1 MIFQPL
7 YKLASTGKIQVW
19 QVKVEGNVITREY
32 GQLGGKITTQCE
44 VIETGKNI
52 GRSNETT
59 PEAQALA
66 EATSDYNSKL
76 EKDYFLSIDEA
87 SNQESKS
94 SKQGGYLPMLAQDY
108 RKHADRHLR
117 FPCVIQPK
125 LDGIR
130 AIAIKNDNVTKL
142 YTRSG
147 KTINTLPTVVY
158 KLNHIMNNGDIFD
171 GELYLHKEDFNEFT
185 GSIRAS
191 VNLDSE
197 TTDRMEYH
205 MYDVPR
211 INGIT
216 EETPF
221 IARYNILKELPFTDC
236 LKLVETHIVN
246 SFEEALVW
254 YDKWV
259 EDGYE
264 GMMFRN
270 IDMPYE
276 QKRSYNLLK
285 YKDMVDE
292 EFEVVDVII
301 ETRGNMKHYM
311 IECITR
317 NGIKFTAKMKGT
329 QEGLS
334 KLFSS
339 PRDIIGKMATV
350 QYFGYTPKGSLR
362 FPIGKTIRFDL

>member
-1 MIFQPL
+1 MFNPL
-7 YKLASTGKIQVW
+7 YKLTSTGKIQVW
-19 QVKVEGNVITREY
+19 CIQVDENVITREY
-32 GQLGGKITTQCE
+32 GQLGGKIITQRE

-59 PEAQALA
+59 PEAQALL

-87 SNQESKS
+87 RNQKSKS

-108 RKHADRHLR
+108 KKHAGRHLR

-130 AIAIKNDNVTKL
+130 SIAIKHENITRL

-147 KTINTLPTVVY
+147 KVINTLPTVVY
-158 KLNHIMNNGDIFD
+158 ELNQIMNNGDIFD
-171 GELYLHKEDFNEFT
+171 GELYIHRADFNEFT
-185 GSIRAS
+185 GSIRAD
-191 VNLDSE
+191 VNINEEITSKV
-197 TTDRMEYH
+197 EYH

-221 IARYNILKELPFTDC
+221 IARYNMLKELELPNSI
-236 LKLVETHIVN
+236 KLVETHIVN
-246 SFEEALVW
+246 SFEEALPY
-254 YDKWV
+254 YDKWIS
-259 EDGYE
+259 EEYE

-301 ETRGNMKHYM
+301 ENHGTMKHYM
-311 IECITR
+311 VECITR

-334 KLFSS
+334 NLFSS

-362 FPIGKTIRFDL
+362 FPVAKTIRFDL

>member
-1 MIFQPL
+1 MFQPL
-7 YKLASTGKIQVW
+7 YKLTSTGKIQVW
-19 QVKVEGNVITREY
+19 CIQVDGNVITREY
-32 GQLGGKITTQCE
+32 GQIDGKITTQRE

-76 EKDYFLSIDEA
+76 EKDYFLSIEEA

-108 RKHADRHLR
+108 KKHAGRHLR
-117 FPCVIQPK
+117 FPCAIQPK

-130 AIAIKNDNVTKL
+130 SIAIKHENTVKL

-147 KTINTLPTVVY
+147 KTINTLPTVVCA
-158 KLNHIMNNGDIFD
+158 LNRIMNNGDIFD
-171 GELYLHKEDFNEFT
+171 GELYLHHEDFNEFT
-185 GSIRAS
+185 GSIRAD
-191 VNLDSE
+191 VNFNQE
-197 TTDRMEYH
+197 ITDRMEYH

-216 EETPF
+216 EEIPF
-221 IARYNILKELPFTDC
+221 IARYNMLKELPLTDC
-236 LKLVETHIVN
+236 LKIVGTHVVN

-259 EDGYE
+259 AEGYE

-301 ETRGNMKHYM
+301 ENHGTMKHYM
-311 IECITR
+311 VECITR

-334 KLFSS
+334 NLFSS

-362 FPIGKTIRFDL
+362 FPVAKTIRFDL